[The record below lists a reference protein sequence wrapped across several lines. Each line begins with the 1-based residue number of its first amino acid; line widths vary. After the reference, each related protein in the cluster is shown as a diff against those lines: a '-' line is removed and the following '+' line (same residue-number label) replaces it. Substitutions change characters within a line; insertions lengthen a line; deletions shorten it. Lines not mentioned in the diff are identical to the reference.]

1 MKDMFQKDR
10 LVAFKNL
17 KIFSLFQSLPV
28 IALADF
34 ILLFSVNA

>member
-10 LVAFKNL
+10 LVALKNL
-17 KIFSLFQSLPV
+17 KIFLPFQSLPV

-34 ILLFSVNA
+34 ILFFSVNV